1 VTERETAGRL
11 GDGVADAVQ
20 ATAYLAAA
28 CRAREA
34 ARAQPRLTDPY
45 AARFASLADQPA
57 LHRLA
62 SSAGEEVVARTVLLD
77 RLLGSALSQ
86 WEQPLVVNLGAGF
99 CTRPY
104 RLDLSACRLV
114 LEVDAAPVLAVKERV
129 LAEEKAS
136 CPVIRSPGDVTRLPE
151 LVDLL
156 AAHGAGD
163 GPTVVLTEG
172 LLPYLPEAAVTQLA
186 EALAG
191 ALPEAIWLADV
202 VSTSSAAGMAQLA
215 RTAGAAVPLY
225 GLDSLAGCEAH
236 GWQVVDYRI
245 LPVARRGPLGV
256 PGRGGGPVSS
266 QVVDGV
272 VALRHPRAP
281 R

>member
-1 VTERETAGRL
+1 PRRWSGSATRCRCRTRSGRCSGPGWTPVGTSCRWRWGCWAPPSWSARRSRPAPSGGSRPVTERETAGRP

-151 LVDLL
+151 LVD
-156 AAHGAGD
+156 
-163 GPTVVLTEG
+163 
-172 LLPYLPEAAVTQLA
+172 
-186 EALAG
+186 
-191 ALPEAIWLADV
+191 
-202 VSTSSAAGMAQLA
+202 
-215 RTAGAAVPLY
+215 
-225 GLDSLAGCEAH
+225 
-236 GWQVVDYRI
+236 
-245 LPVARRGPLGV
+245 
-256 PGRGGGPVSS
+256 
-266 QVVDGV
+266 
-272 VALRHPRAP
+272 
-281 R
+281 